1 MAEQRHLSFFRPA
14 WSTGGFKCD
23 NGGVKL
29 EFTKAFDN
37 MPVSVIVIKR
47 NLEKNIGFEEVYLN
61 DALKKKK
68 SLIAQTDNN
77 ILYFLNCILIIIL
90 FYVCKTNENHWITS
104 L

>member
-1 MAEQRHLSFFRPA
+1 M
-14 WSTGGFKCD
+14 
-23 NGGVKL
+23 

-77 ILYFLNCILIIIL
+77 ILYFLFKDKYNQLIRAI
-90 FYVCKTNENHWITS
+90 
-104 L
+104 

>member
-1 MAEQRHLSFFRPA
+1 M
-14 WSTGGFKCD
+14 
-23 NGGVKL
+23 

-77 ILYFLNCILIIIL
+77 ILYFLFKDKYNQLICAIEDIFDGVKKTEVISSYNL
-90 FYVCKTNENHWITS
+90 ELGGYFSAEFYLAGDKNYC
-104 L
+104 